1 MKISVNGHDCV
12 YEFSG
17 PEVSSPAANLTLLH
31 SVGLSTRDGW
41 RHQVPVLAQHH
52 RVLSYDIRGLGCS
65 ERGGGPLG
73 VATFADDLAALLA
86 ALDVGRTALM
96 GVSLGGFI
104 AQAFTLAH
112 PEIVTALVLV
122 STSCHIPGA
131 NAARRESRN
140 LAIRSRGMVIAV
152 DGQIASHFSPDFI
165 AANPET
171 VAWYRAHYLANDPE
185 SYIEIMNDLGE
196 FDCRGE
202 IGAITCPTL
211 IIAGAEDTSSVSGKD
226 LASAHRLFEEIP
238 GAELVVIPGALHY
251 PHIDHAGDFNRAVL
265 GFLDRVA
272 ALE

>member
-12 YEFSG
+12 HELSG
-17 PEVSSPAANLTLLH
+17 QGANLTLLH

-41 RHQVPVLAQHH
+41 RAQVPELARHH
-52 RVLSYDIRGLGCS
+52 RVLSYDIRGLGESKRGES
-65 ERGGGPLG
+65 ERGGVPLG
-73 VATFADDLAALLA
+73 VATFADDLGALLA
-86 ALDVGRTALM
+86 GLNIGRTVVM

-112 PEIVTALVLV
+112 PEIVTAMVLV
-122 STSCHIPGA
+122 STTCHIPGA
-131 NAARRESRN
+131 FAARRESRN
-140 LAIRSRGMVIAV
+140 QAIHSRGMEAAA

-171 VAWYRAHYLANDPE
+171 VAWYRAHYLTNDPE

-211 IIAGAEDTSSVSGKD
+211 IVAGADDTSSVSGKD
-226 LASAHRLFEEIP
+226 LASAHQLHKLIP

-251 PHIDHAGDFNRAVL
+251 PHIDHVGDFNRAVL
-265 GFLDRVA
+265 GFLDRQDVD
-272 ALE
+272 

>member
-12 YEFSG
+12 HDLSG
-17 PEVSSPAANLTLLH
+17 QGANLALLH
-31 SVGLSTRDGW
+31 SVGLSSRDGW
-41 RHQVPVLAQHH
+41 RHQVGELAQHH

-65 ERGGGPLG
+65 ERGGAPLG
-73 VATFADDLAALLA
+73 IATFADDLAALLA
-86 ALDVGRTALM
+86 ALDIGRTVIM

-122 STSCHIPGA
+122 STTCHIPGA
-131 NAARRESRN
+131 NAARRENRN
-140 LAIRSRGMVIAV
+140 QAIHARGMEAAV
-152 DGQIASHFSPDFI
+152 DGQIASHFSPDYI

-171 VAWYRAHYLANDPE
+171 VAWYRAHYLATDPE

-196 FDCRGE
+196 FDRCGE

-211 IIAGAEDTSSVSGKD
+211 IVAGADDTSSVSGKD
-226 LASAHRLFEEIP
+226 LASAHQLTEEIP

-251 PHIDHAGDFNRAVL
+251 PH
-265 GFLDRVA
+265 
-272 ALE
+272 